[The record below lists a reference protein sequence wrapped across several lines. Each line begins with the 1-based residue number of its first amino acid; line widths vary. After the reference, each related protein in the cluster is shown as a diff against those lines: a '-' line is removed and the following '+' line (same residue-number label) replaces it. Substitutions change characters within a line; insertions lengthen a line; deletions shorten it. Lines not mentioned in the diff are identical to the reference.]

1 MMRWAAAAFGAF
13 LLAAVACDRRGGE
26 PAQLS
31 LRDSAG
37 VAIVENEGAQWSAD
51 ESWVLADSP
60 HLEIGSTQQAGHD
73 LYEVTGAVR
82 MSDGRVAV
90 ANSGSSEIRI
100 FSDTG
105 ELITAIG
112 GPGDGPG
119 EFRSL
124 NRIFLL
130 PGDSILASDFAL
142 DRLSVFSPDGSL
154 VRTAQLAP
162 APSGGI
168 PAPSARLADGSLL
181 ARPGFSFG
189 GGAPSGVHQDTMTLM
204 RYGADGSYLGELGRV
219 PGSEFFV
226 FSEGGNTLGGERV
239 WGTKTHLA
247 AAGNDFIV
255 GRSADYSYEVRGADG
270 ALLRIVRALRPA
282 RPVTDADV
290 AKLKEPDP
298 DAAPGSEALWARV
311 LAAIEY
317 PTHFPAYAGI
327 VVDDQGHVWIREYVW
342 PEDSAAPQQWQIFD
356 PEGRWLG
363 GMSMPAGFTALHI
376 GADEVLGIQ
385 LDDMDVEHLHAYRLM
400 RSPR

>member
-1 MMRWAAAAFGAF
+1 MRCAAAAVGAA
-13 LLAAVACDRRGGE
+13 LLITVACDRRGRE
-26 PAQLS
+26 PAQFS

-37 VAIVENEGAQWSAD
+37 VAIVQNEAAQWSAD
-51 ESWVLADSP
+51 DSWQLADAP
-60 HLEIGSTQQAGHD
+60 HLEIGSTEQPGHD
-73 LYEVTGAVR
+73 LYEVSGAVR
-82 MSDGRVAV
+82 LSDGRIAV
-90 ANSGSSEIRI
+90 ANSGSGEIRI
-100 FSDTG
+100 FSDAG
-105 ELITAIG
+105 ELIMAIG

-142 DRLSVFSPDGSL
+142 DRLSVFSPDGDL
-154 VRTAQLAP
+154 VRTAQLEP

-168 PAPSARLADGSLL
+168 PAPSARLGDGSLI

-189 GGAPSGVHQDTMTLM
+189 GGAPSGVYQDTMTLM
-204 RYGADGSYLGELGRV
+204 RYSADGRHLGDLGRV

-226 FSEGGNTLGGERV
+226 YSEGGNTLGGERV

-247 AAGNDFIV
+247 AAGNEFIV
-255 GRSADYSYEVRGADG
+255 GRSADFSYEVRNADG
-270 ALLRIVRALRPA
+270 ALLRIVRARRPP

-298 DAAPGSEALWARV
+298 DADPGSEALWARV

-327 VVDDQGHVWIREYVW
+327 VVDDGGHVWIREYVW
-342 PEDSAAPQQWQIFD
+342 PEDATTPQQWQVFD
-356 PEGRWLG
+356 AEGRWLG
-363 GMSMPAGFTALHI
+363 DVSMPAGFTALHI
-376 GADEVLGIQ
+376 GADEVLGIHR
-385 LDDMDVEHLHAYRLM
+385 DDMDVEHLQAYRLT
-400 RSPR
+400 RGAQ

>member
-1 MMRWAAAAFGAF
+1 MRWAAAAVGAA
-13 LLAAVACDRRGGE
+13 LLGTVACDRRGGE
-26 PAQLS
+26 PAEFS

-37 VAIVENEGAQWSAD
+37 VAIVQNEAAQWSAD
-51 ESWVLADSP
+51 ESWGLADSP
-60 HLEIGSTQQAGHD
+60 HLEIGSTAEPGHD

-82 MSDGRVAV
+82 LSDGRIAV

-100 FSDTG
+100 FSDAG
-105 ELITAIG
+105 ELIMAIG

-142 DRLSVFSPDGSL
+142 DRLSVFSPDGDL
-154 VRTAQLAP
+154 VRTAQLEP

-168 PAPSARLADGSLL
+168 PAPSARLGDGSLI

-189 GGAPSGVHQDTMTLM
+189 GGAPSGVYQDTMTLM
-204 RYGADGSYLGELGRV
+204 RYSADGRHLGDLGRV

-226 FSEGGNTLGGERV
+226 YSEGGNTLGGERI

-247 AAGNDFIV
+247 AADYGFII
-255 GRSADYSYEVRGADG
+255 GRSADYSYEVRDADG
-270 ALLRIVRALRPA
+270 ALQRVVRARRPA
-282 RPVTDADV
+282 RAVSDADV
-290 AKLKEPDP
+290 AKLREPDP
-298 DAAPGSEALWARV
+298 DADPGSEALWARV

-327 VVDDQGHVWIREYVW
+327 AVDDSGHVWIRDYVW
-342 PEDSAAPQQWQIFD
+342 PEDTATPQQWQVFD
-356 PEGRWLG
+356 AEGRWLG
-363 GMSMPAGFTALHI
+363 GVSMPAGFTALHI
-376 GADEVLGIQ
+376 GTDEVLGI
-385 LDDMDVEHLHAYRLM
+385 LRDDMDVEHLQAYRLT
-400 RSPR
+400 RGAR

>member
-1 MMRWAAAAFGAF
+1 MRSAAAAAGLV
-13 LLAAVACDRRGGE
+13 LLIAVACDRRGGE
-26 PAQLS
+26 AALFT

-37 VAIVENEGAQWSAD
+37 VAIVENEGAQWSENEA
-51 ESWVLADSP
+51 WVVAGSP
-60 HLEIGSTQQAGHD
+60 HLEIGSTERPGQD
-73 LYEVTGAVR
+73 LYEGTGAVR

-124 NRIFLL
+124 NHIFLL

-142 DRLSVFSPDGSL
+142 DRLSVFSPHGDL

-168 PAPSARLADGSLL
+168 PAPSARLGDGSLL

-189 GGAPSGVHQDTMTLM
+189 GGAPTGVHQDTMTLLH
-204 RYGADGSYLGELGRV
+204 YGADGSYLGELGRV

-226 FSEGGNTLGGERV
+226 FSEGGNTLGGERI

-255 GRSADYSYEVRGADG
+255 GRSADYSYEVHGPDG
-270 ALLRIVRALRPA
+270 ALLRIVRARRPA
-282 RPVTDADV
+282 RSVTDADV
-290 AKLKEPDP
+290 AKLREPDP

-327 VVDDQGHVWIREYVW
+327 TVDADGHVWIREYVW
-342 PEDSAAPQQWQIFD
+342 PEDAAVPQQWQVFD
-356 PEGRWLG
+356 AEGRWLG
-363 GMSMPAGFTALHI
+363 GVSMPAGFTALHI
-376 GADEVLGIQ
+376 GADEVLGIYR
-385 LDDMDVEHLHAYRLM
+385 DDMDVEHLQAYRLT
-400 RSPR
+400 RTAR